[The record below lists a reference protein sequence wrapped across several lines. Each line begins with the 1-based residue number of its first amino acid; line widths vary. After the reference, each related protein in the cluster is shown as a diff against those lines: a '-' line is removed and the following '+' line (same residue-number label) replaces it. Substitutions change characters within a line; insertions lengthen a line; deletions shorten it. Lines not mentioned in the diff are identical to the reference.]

1 MATHDAHDLH
11 VTDDGPDPV
20 LDALAALNDQLDPVP
35 ELVTQSARAVFELRD
50 LDAEL
55 VPLVESVGTTL
66 VRGDEDSWLSFA
78 VEGLEIDLGSR
89 RERHGWQLV
98 GQVTGPVRELAVHTL
113 AGTEPVDLDDH
124 GRFRTAVSARTL
136 SLRLTTPDGRRLRT
150 QWVTL

>member
-1 MATHDAHDLH
+1 MA
-11 VTDDGPDPV
+11 PDPTPPAVSQPEPDEAV
-20 LDALAALNDQLDPVP
+20 LVALAGVFEQLDPVP
-35 ELVTQSARAVFELRD
+35 EVVSEAARAAFALRD

-55 VPLVESVGTTL
+55 VPLVESAATTL

-78 VEGLEIDLGSR
+78 VDGLEIDLGSR

-98 GQVTGPVRELAVHTL
+98 GQVTGAVRELAVHTM
-113 AGTEPVDLDDH
+113 AGSQAVEVDAH

-150 QWVTL
+150 EWVTL